1 MPRRMLGTVARTAV
15 ISSTAT
21 AASGRVARK
30 QAAKFADQDAATAAQ
45 RQAAY
50 DAQTSAAPQ
59 PPPTAA
65 TAPAGAMSDE
75 VVAQLRQLAEL
86 HQQGILTDDEFAA
99 QKAKLLG

>member
-30 QAAKFADQDAATAAQ
+30 QAAKFAEQDAATAAQ

-50 DAQTSAAPQ
+50 DAQTQSAPAAP
-59 PPPTAA
+59 PP
-65 TAPAGAMSDE
+65 APAGAMSEE
-75 VVAQLRQLAEL
+75 VIAQLKQLAEL
-86 HQQGILTDDEFAA
+86 HEQGILTDEEFAA